1 MLHDVLVLG
10 AGSAGLIAA
19 LTLKRKM
26 PQLSIRV
33 LRSPDIGVIGVGEST
48 TPNLPYHL
56 FQYLRLSPRQFYE
69 LVEPTWKLGIDFLWG
84 PRQSFE
90 YSFEPQ
96 LDVRVP
102 ELPRPNGYYCDD
114 QFSDMNLQTALMSQ
128 KKAFACQPDGG
139 GPEIPASHAFHVENV
154 KLVNGL
160 EVFARQFG
168 VEFID
173 GKMQGA
179 ERGPAGI
186 AAIVLED
193 GRRLAADFFIDASGF
208 RSELLGRVLA
218 EPFLSYGSSL
228 FNDCAIL
235 GSWQR
240 TDEPILPYT
249 TAETMD
255 AGWSWRIEHEHVINR
270 GYVYASDFISE
281 EQARSEFARKNPRAR
296 LAERV
301 VKFRSGRYRRGWV
314 DNVLAVGNS
323 CGFVEPLE
331 ATALM
336 VVCGLCETFVELLRD
351 LGVTPTIQKLFNTE
365 FGATWDEIRD
375 FLALHFL
382 PNTRLDTPYWRHC
395 RDDTD
400 ISGLAPLLE
409 FYEENGPTGYSRY
422 RLQSKTNQFGIEG
435 FLVMLVGNRVPYRNC
450 HMASRAE
457 WQIVNQRRAQF
468 KAAAQLGLDVKQAL
482 ACVRHPN
489 WRWNLEPAGE
499 SLPLGSKL

>member
-1 MLHDVLVLG
+1 MRDVLVLG

-19 LTLKRKM
+19 MTIKRWL
-26 PQLSIRV
+26 PDAAVRV
-33 LRSPDIGVIGVGEST
+33 VRSPDIGVIGVGEST
-48 TPNLPYHL
+48 TPNVPGHL
-56 FQYLRLSPRQFYE
+56 FHNLGIPQRQFYA
-69 LVEPTWKLGIDFLWG
+69 LVEPTWKMGIHFLWG
-84 PRQSFE
+84 PRPSFE
-90 YSFEPQ
+90 YTFELQ
-96 LDVRVP
+96 LDSRFS
-102 ELPRPNGYYCDD
+102 ELPRPNGYYCDED
-114 QFSDMNLQTALMSQ
+114 FTNISLQSALMTCGR
-128 KKAFACQPDGG
+128 AFTHQHSGG
-139 GPEIPASHAFHVENV
+139 GPIFPAGYAFHVENV

-336 VVCGLCETFVELLRD
+336 VICWQCQTFAELVKYVGTSPSIRD
-351 LGVTPTIQKLFNTE
+351 LFNT
-365 FGATWDEIRD
+365 FSAATWDEIRD
-375 FLALHFL
+375 FLAVHFWA
-382 PNTRLDTPYWRHC
+382 NTRLDTPYWRHC
-395 RDDTD
+395 RANTD
-400 ISGLAPLLE
+400 LAGFIPLLE
-409 FYEENGPTGYSRY
+409 FYQENGPTGYSRY
-422 RLQSKTNQFGIEG
+422 YLANSGSQFGIEG
-435 FLVMLVGNRVPYRNC
+435 FLVMLVGNRVPYRNPYLPTEK
-450 HMASRAE
+450 E
-457 WQIVNQRRAQF
+457 WQIINQRRAQF
-468 KAAAQLGLDVKQAL
+468 KAQAQNGLDVKQSL
-482 ACVRHPN
+482 EFIRHPQ
-489 WRWNLEPAGE
+489 WRWFGE
-499 SLPLGSKL
+499 T